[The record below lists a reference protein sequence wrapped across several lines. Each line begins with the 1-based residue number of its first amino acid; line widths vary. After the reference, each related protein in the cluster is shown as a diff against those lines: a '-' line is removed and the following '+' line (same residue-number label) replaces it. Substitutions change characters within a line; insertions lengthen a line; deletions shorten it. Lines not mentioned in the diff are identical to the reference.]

1 MRRRR
6 DVPFVPRDGEAVMDE
21 QTLFLCG
28 VLVGVGVIGL
38 MLRLNELL
46 KEPHTDVDRSCSA
59 TDEALEREELLRLRA
74 VREQAE
80 ADADWSQAR
89 DGLVREVEEWLASRE
104 WTS

>member
-1 MRRRR
+1 
-6 DVPFVPRDGEAVMDE
+6 MDE

-28 VLVGVGVIGL
+28 VLVGLGVLAVGIRVNAWL
-38 MLRLNELL
+38 ES
-46 KEPHTDVDRSCSA
+46 PPTDSDRSCSA

-80 ADADWSQAR
+80 AEADWSQAR